1 MSKKILFCFGFGY
14 SAMALSDR
22 LDRSE
27 WVVRGTCRSQKKADE
42 MKARGVEP
50 FLFDRDVPLAD
61 ATKAFEDV
69 THLLTSVPP
78 DASGD
83 PVLDNHAADIAG
95 IDSLDW
101 VGYLSTTGVYGDRQ
115 GDWVD
120 ESSARE
126 PTGERGQRRVDA
138 EDNWLKLWEA
148 MGVPVHLFRLA
159 GIYGPGRNALETVKS
174 GKARRI
180 DKPGQV
186 FSRIHVDDIAAIL
199 EASINNPDPGTAYN
213 CCDDNPAPPSD
224 VIEYACN
231 LIGVEPP
238 PTIPFEEAE
247 LSPMARSFYR
257 DNKRVSNERI
267 KSSLGVELI
276 WPDYRMALKALMP

>member
-14 SAMALSDR
+14 SAQALMAR
-22 LDRSE
+22 LPGDD
-27 WVVRGTCRSQKKADE
+27 WVIRGTCRSPEKA
-42 MKARGVEP
+42 ATLASQGIEP
-50 FLFDRDVPLAD
+50 FLFDHDAPLDDPKSAL
-61 ATKAFEDV
+61 KGV

-78 DASGD
+78 GAAGD
-83 PVLDNHAADIAG
+83 PVLNNHAIDIAA

-101 VGYLSTTGVYGDRQ
+101 VGYLSTTGVYGDRD
-115 GDWVD
+115 GGWVD
-120 ESSARE
+120 ETSSCE

-138 EDNWLKLWEA
+138 ENDWLKLWEA
-148 MGVPVHLFRLA
+148 MGVPVQLFRLA
-159 GIYGPGRNALETVKS
+159 GIYGPGRNALETVKA
-174 GKARRI
+174 GKARRV

-199 EASINNPDPGTAYN
+199 DASIARPDPGTAYN

-224 VIEYACN
+224 VIEYACT
-231 LIGVEPP
+231 LLGVEPP
-238 PTIPFEEAE
+238 PAVPFDAAD

-267 KSSLGVELI
+267 KKSLGVDLA
-276 WPDYRMALKALMP
+276 WPDYRTALKALLT